1 MEPDLKKEEHKED
14 HKFLKG
20 ALCGAL
26 VMLCVISALSGIKSL
41 TGNFHGSHSISAAGK
56 KGEFPEE
63 KLGVIREVM
72 DKYYLHADDIDDEA
86 LTEGI
91 CAGYVSGLGDPYSA
105 YYTEEEA
112 KELLQ
117 GISGEYSGIGA
128 ALSKNNETNAVTIT
142 NVYEDSPAEE
152 AGMEEG
158 DILLEV
164 DGHEVTG
171 EDLNQ
176 VVAWIKGEEGTEVK
190 LHMLRDS
197 QEMDLTA
204 VRRMIEVQTVTCE
217 MKDSGVGYIR
227 VSEFDA
233 VTYEQF
239 KDALKTLDDEG
250 MKGLVIDLRSNPGGN
265 LTVVLD
271 MLGQILPKGTIVT
284 TENRNGKD
292 EEYYCDGTHEFTK
305 PLAVLVNGYSAS
317 ASEIF
322 SGAVQ
327 DYKKGKIVGTTTYGK
342 GVVQEV
348 LGLSDG
354 SYLKITISE
363 YFLPSGR
370 SIDKIGITPDVEV
383 EYEPD
388 EENPE
393 ADNQLERAIEV
404 VREELLR

>member
-1 MEPDLKKEEHKED
+1 MKED

-26 VMLCVISALSGIKSL
+26 AMLCVMAAVSGMKSIAARFPQLAAISGAD
-41 TGNFHGSHSISAAGK
+41 K
-56 KGEFPEE
+56 KDEFPEE
-63 KLGVIREVM
+63 KLEVIRAAM
-72 DKYYLHADDIDDEA
+72 DRYYLHADEIDEEA
-86 LTEGI
+86 LKEGI
-91 CAGYVSGLGDPYSA
+91 YAGYVSGLGDPYSA

-128 ALSKNNETNAVTIT
+128 ALSKNNETNVVTIT
-142 NVYEDSPAEE
+142 NVYKDSPAEE
-152 AGMEEG
+152 AGMKEG
-158 DILLEV
+158 DILYQV
-164 DGHEVTG
+164 DEHEVTG

-190 LHMLRDS
+190 LYVIRDS
-197 QEMDLTA
+197 EELELTA
-204 VRRMIEVQTVTCE
+204 VRRMIEVQTVTYE
-217 MKDSGVGYIR
+217 MKDSDIGYIW
-227 VSEFDA
+227 VSEFDT

-239 KDALKTLDDEG
+239 KDALAALDEEG
-250 MKGLVIDLRSNPGGN
+250 MQGLVIDLRSNPGGN
-265 LTVVLD
+265 LTVVLN
-271 MLGQILPKGTIVT
+271 MLGQILPKGTIVS
-284 TENRNGKD
+284 TENREGKA
-292 EEYYCDGTHEFTK
+292 EEYTCDGAHEFTR

-327 DYKKGKIVGTTTYGK
+327 DYGKGKIVGTTTFGK

-348 LGLSDG
+348 LGLADG

-370 SIDKIGITPDVEV
+370 SIDKVGITPDVEV
-383 EYEPD
+383 EYERNEED
-388 EENPE
+388 EN
-393 ADNQLERAIEV
+393 ADNQLEKAIEV
-404 VREELLR
+404 VREEFLEK

>member
-1 MEPDLKKEEHKED
+1 MKEE

-26 VMLCVISALSGIKSL
+26 AMLCVVAAVSGIKNTASASL
-41 TGNFHGSHSISAAGK
+41 GLIPISK
-56 KGEFPEE
+56 EDQKEELPEE
-63 KLGVIREVM
+63 KLKVIREVM
-72 DKYYLHADDIDDEA
+72 DRYYLHADEIDEEA
-86 LTEGI
+86 LMEGI
-91 CAGYVSGLGDPYSA
+91 CAGYVSGLGDPYSS

-128 ALSKNNETNAVTIT
+128 ALSRNNETNIVTIT

-158 DILLEV
+158 DILYQV
-164 DGHEVTG
+164 DEHEVTG

-190 LHMLRDS
+190 LHVVRDS
-197 QEMDLTA
+197 EELELTA
-204 VRRMIEVQTVTCE
+204 VRRMIEVQTVTYE
-217 MKDSGVGYIR
+217 MKDSEIGYIR
-227 VSEFDA
+227 VSEFDT

-239 KDALKTLDDEG
+239 KDALNALDKEG
-250 MKGLVIDLRSNPGGN
+250 MQGLVIDLRSNPGGN
-265 LTVVLD
+265 LTSVLN
-271 MLGQILPKGTIVT
+271 MLGQILPEGTIVT
-284 TENRNGKD
+284 TENRDGKD
-292 EEYYCDGTHEFTK
+292 EEYYCDGTHEFKK

-327 DYKKGKIVGTTTYGK
+327 DYGKGKIVGTKTYGK

-354 SYLKITISE
+354 SYLKITVSE

-383 EYEPD
+383 KYEPNEED
-388 EENPE
+388 EK
-393 ADNQLERAIEV
+393 ADNQLDKAIEV
-404 VREELLR
+404 VREEL